1 MIHAAEGRGSI
12 FGRETKIPQ
21 AARRDQKTKT
31 KNNSS
36 EKKPKKN
43 KKELRLILAIS
54 ITKMEITD
62 TKLLC
67 FSFPVFFLSIMT
79 ALLRY
84 NSHTIEFTHV
94 TCIIQCFFS
103 IFAELCNHH
112 YNLILEHFPHPQ
124 KKPSTCW
131 QSFLILSLL
140 FLIHLREN
148 THLFSVSWICQFWT
162 FRINGT
168 IQHVVFCDWLLSCSM
183 FSRFIHVVA
192 YISISFLFIAK

>member
-94 TCIIQCFFS
+94 TCIIQCFLVYLQSCATITSNFRTFSSPPKETLYLLAVIPHSLSTLPHPPQGKHPS
-103 IFAELCNHH
+103 IFCLMDLPVLDISYKWNH
-112 YNLILEHFPHPQ
+112 
-124 KKPSTCW
+124 STCG
-131 QSFLILSLL
+131 LL
-140 FLIHLREN
+140 
-148 THLFSVSWICQFWT
+148 
-162 FRINGT
+162 
-168 IQHVVFCDWLLSCSM
+168 
-183 FSRFIHVVA
+183 
-192 YISISFLFIAK
+192 